1 MQTSHQV
8 LRKSTVLRTPRSTFW
23 HCPTSWKKWAWNSSC
38 QPYCAWTTQQ
48 LKCSRTTLQT
58 RLVSSTSTAGKNG
71 SKCCETSR
79 SSSHCM
85 YPQRTTW
92 RTSSPRSC
100 QSQHLPVCVIDCF
113 TRRNR
118 LLLLKCKSI
127 KLEEA
132 IENILNV
139 RSSTLTYSRRRSRLD
154 RTAQTS
160 MFALPSMS
168 VYLGIAALYERRS
181 TDIPLHSK
189 E

>member
-1 MQTSHQV
+1 MQTSRQV
-8 LRKSTVLRTPRSTFW
+8 LRKSTVLRTPRLIFW
-23 HCPTSWKKWAWNSSC
+23 HCLTSWKKWAWNSSC

-85 YPQRTTW
+85 YLQRTTW
-92 RTSSPRSC
+92 RTSSPRSWI
-100 QSQHLPVCVIDCF
+100 SQHSSICVIDYF

-118 LLLLKCKSI
+118 LLLLKYKSI

-132 IENILNV
+132 IENMYV
-139 RSSTLTYSRRRSRLD
+139 LD
-154 RTAQTS
+154 
-160 MFALPSMS
+160 
-168 VYLGIAALYERRS
+168 YC
-181 TDIPLHSK
+181 
-189 E
+189 